1 MSIPP
6 VEVITLGTA
15 GGPRVWLTDDEELR
29 CDIATAVVVGEKW
42 HLFDC
47 GQSVYRRYAKLG

>member
-1 MSIPP
+1 MSTPP

-29 CDIATAVVVGEKW
+29 CDITTAVVGEKW
-42 HLFDC
+42 YLFDC
-47 GQSVYRRYAKLG
+47 GQSVYRRCARLG